1 MNKDNLKNNIKDK
14 LKKYK
19 NRFRII
25 LLYTDNYKNKD
36 YIYAK
41 NKYKKNIIKFHK
53 RFVKLVTYKSSRN
66 KNFKIDLIGFD
77 GKMKHKY
84 NSLDVKKIISDIEK
98 MPIGHLRNNDDNLSL
113 YEDYKPETT
122 IKNLGFKNKEK
133 ALYTINKIKNKNLK
147 YQKSVINTMYNR
159 AKYHP
164 NRTKDMEEAMK
175 VFKKW
180 LHK

>member
-1 MNKDNLKNNIKDK
+1 MLKDK

-25 LLYTDNYKNKD
+25 VLHTDSYNNKD
-36 YIYAK
+36 YNESK
-41 NKYKKNIIKFHK
+41 KKFKKNIIKFHQK
-53 RFVKLVTYKSSRN
+53 YVKLITYRKSSN
-66 KNFKIDLIGFD
+66 KFKIELYGFD
-77 GKMKHKY
+77 GKKKHTY
-84 NSLDVKKIISDIEK
+84 KKLSVSNIIKDIKK
-98 MPIGHLRNNDDNLSL
+98 MPMGHLKNENLSL
-113 YEDYKPETT
+113 YEDYKPQTT

-133 ALYTINKIKNKNLK
+133 AIYTINKIKNKNLT

-164 NRTKDMEEAMK
+164 NRTKDMEKAMK

-180 LHK
+180 LIQLNKNIY